1 MSVAASMEVLASAY
15 EQYGNRLLAYVADR
29 VPAYHWPEA
38 EDLAQD
44 VWEYAL
50 THADLTVPGV
60 DESGLPVW
68 LAATA
73 RTVIRRHLTPA
84 APGHGTDWA
93 ALAQALGPAHT
104 WPAHWHQVLADRGQ
118 DALLRLAA
126 VELADDGHASAVPAA
141 LAA

>member
-1 MSVAASMEVLASAY
+1 MEVLASAY

-29 VPAYHWPEA
+29 LPTYHWYLA

-50 THADLTVPGV
+50 VHANLATDMAETEM
-60 DESGLPVW
+60 ESGLPVW

-84 APGHGTDWA
+84 LIDYGTDWA
-93 ALAQALGPAHT
+93 ALAQTLGPAHT
-104 WPAHWHQVLADRGQ
+104 WPARWHQVLAGHGQ
-118 DALLRLAA
+118 AALLCLAA
-126 VELADDGHASAVPAA
+126 VELADDGHASAVPAV